1 MSRLYGRGRVCVKV
15 KWEGRVYTCRVETL
29 IIMFDRSARHEV
41 AEVLSIRVA
50 TDFGLKNK

>member
-1 MSRLYGRGRVCVKV
+1 MCVKV